1 MQNKIKFILKICI
14 IASIVVS
21 YKVTG
26 AAYYVSVEIKPI
38 ETIKLTLK
46 NLKTYEFLDIGHIK

>member
-14 IASIVVS
+14 LASIIVS

-26 AAYYVSVEIKPI
+26 AAYYEVAEIKPI

-46 NLKTYEFLDIGHIK
+46 NLKTYCFIDIGHIN